1 LFESC
6 FDGFEDG
13 FDSCFNSGFNS
24 GLLDVVQRLLLK
36 YEATGNSS
44 LAQEAEKGA

>member
-13 FDSCFNSGFNS
+13 FDSCFNS